1 MEPRTS
7 IASAVGRRATA
18 MRQIRLFGRVGFRA
32 TQWTCATWSIPLPRS
47 AIASTVSAGQTWI
60 VWDGD
65 DPIATITLT
74 AYVDVDS
81 LWKPDRDPEALW
93 YRASSGLALVSV
105 PLSGSVAVG
114 ITVDSVSAGYPG
126 RRSSTCNSATSSLL
140 CPTSIPDSGTS
151 LSSNAVSKSTFQ

>member
-1 MEPRTS
+1 MDLCNVVHP
-7 IASAVGRRATA
+7 SALLRHRLNRLCRADLD
-18 MRQIRLFGRVGFRA
+18 Q
-32 TQWTCATWSIPLPRS
+32 
-47 AIASTVSAGQTWI
+47 

-65 DPIATITLT
+65 NPIATITLT

-93 YRASSGLALVSV
+93 YRASSGLALVGV

-126 RRSSTCNSATSSLL
+126 RPPLWKSLWSGRHARMSSQVSRKRVCNDDRHV
-140 CPTSIPDSGTS
+140 DSTKG
-151 LSSNAVSKSTFQ
+151 NAA